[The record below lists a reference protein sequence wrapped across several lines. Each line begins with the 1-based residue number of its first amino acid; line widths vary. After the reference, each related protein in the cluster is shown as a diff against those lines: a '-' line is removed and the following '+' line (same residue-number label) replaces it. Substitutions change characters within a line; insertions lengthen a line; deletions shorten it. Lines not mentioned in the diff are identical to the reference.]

1 MQVSVNGVP
10 TDVAESATVAT
21 LITERRTPHRRVAV
35 AVNGAVVPR
44 STWDTTALN
53 PGDAVEVLAPTAG
66 G

>member
-10 TDVAESATVAT
+10 TDTADAATVAV
-21 LITERRTPHRRVAV
+21 LIDQTRTTHRRVAV

-44 STWDTTALN
+44 SSWHTTVLE